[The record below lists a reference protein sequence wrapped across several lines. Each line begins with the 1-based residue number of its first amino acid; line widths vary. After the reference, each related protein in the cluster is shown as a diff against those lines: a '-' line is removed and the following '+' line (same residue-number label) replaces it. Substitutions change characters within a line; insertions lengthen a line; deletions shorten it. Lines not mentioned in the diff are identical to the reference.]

1 LVATRLFNRHW
12 SPLQPAAADMALSAR
27 LSPDRSLVGEVV
39 RRLHGGSAVRHLP
52 FSAIDFFRIGYRCQP
67 ELGRGL
73 HNFR

>member
-1 LVATRLFNRHW
+1 
-12 SPLQPAAADMALSAR
+12 MALSAR